1 MATTLRVD
9 LPGYYRRT
17 AIEDLIVSN
26 PKMTPLDATKA
37 FVDRKYG
44 GWIESKMPNADFDI
58 YEIDED
64 GFEVEF
70 VDDTYAARF
79 VREVGGRKI
88 ERTTDDPQI

>member
-17 AIEDLIVSN
+17 AIEDIIVSN
-26 PKMTPLDATKA
+26 PKITALEATKA
-37 FVDRKYG
+37 FVERKYG
-44 GWIESKMPNADFDI
+44 GWIETKIPKADFDI

-88 ERTTDDPQI
+88 ERTTNDPQI